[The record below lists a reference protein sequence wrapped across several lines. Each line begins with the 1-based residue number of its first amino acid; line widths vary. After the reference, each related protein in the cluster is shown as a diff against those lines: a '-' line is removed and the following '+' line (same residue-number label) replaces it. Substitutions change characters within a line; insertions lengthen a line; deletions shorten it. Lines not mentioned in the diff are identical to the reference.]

1 MRIVTANFNSAKQG
15 PLAEL
20 HVRERERK
28 ASTVARY
35 EKNALKKNMVLS
47 T

>member
-20 HVRERERK
+20 HVRERER
-28 ASTVARY
+28 
-35 EKNALKKNMVLS
+35 EKLLLWQDMRKMPLKK
-47 T
+47 TWF